1 MTRDKVTGVRVDQNG
16 TLVPLDER
24 GGPLNPLGGSY
35 VCASVCGDDLIAVRK
50 SGEIVHF
57 KIDGPRISSTGKGF
71 GNSQNPVSIQ
81 LNHGLNFMIQRANG
95 QTDVFTDG
103 QKTRT
108 IGEAIR
114 PSSQPSNS
122 SSSSSSQSS
131 ESPAASEPYNV
142 PDGIMAGMAYR
153 CERLIK
159 DPIPGPWTKICVWM
173 SAVSSLIAGAIVF
186 FNATKFDDPTK
197 IAVALG
203 LVVINFGVCYWLR
216 NVIAKVLVRSWFGV
230 PIVVLGALI
239 GQSYPEV
246 GGWVVLAG
254 VVAWFWP
261 VWPIAI
267 IAVTV
272 VGLVFVAIGKT
283 TPTMGNNR

>member
-1 MTRDKVTGVRVDQNG
+1 MTSDKVAGVSVENG
-16 TLVPLDER
+16 DLVLLNEN
-24 GGPLNPLGGSY
+24 GGKGNRINGSY
-35 VCASVCGDDLIAVRK
+35 TCAAVCGDDLIAVRK

-57 KIDGPRISSTGKGF
+57 IIDGPRLNSSGKSF

-95 QTDVFTDG
+95 QTDVFTSG
-103 QKTRT
+103 QKNRT
-108 IGEAIR
+108 IGEAIQSSTQ
-114 PSSQPSNS
+114 PSSSA
-122 SSSSSSQSS
+122 SSSSSQSS
-131 ESPAASEPYNV
+131 ESSAASEPYQV

-159 DPIPGPWTKICVWM
+159 DPIPGPWAKICVWL
-173 SAVSSLIAGAIVF
+173 SALSSLIGGAIVF

-197 IAVALG
+197 IAVAFG

-216 NVIAKVLVRSWFGV
+216 NVIAKVLVRSWFGI
-230 PIVVLGALI
+230 PIVLLGALI

-246 GGWVVLAG
+246 GGWVALAG
-254 VVAWFWP
+254 VVVWFWP